1 MLALLILSI
10 AEVSVIEPVLM
21 FLYTVKSLTSTE
33 LAAPMVY
40 KSSRVLLNKVSL
52 VIVMFDVSEKKKK
65 SFLSFNTVTF

>member
-33 LAAPMVY
+33 LAAPIVY

-65 SFLSFNTVTF
+65 SFLSFTTVTF